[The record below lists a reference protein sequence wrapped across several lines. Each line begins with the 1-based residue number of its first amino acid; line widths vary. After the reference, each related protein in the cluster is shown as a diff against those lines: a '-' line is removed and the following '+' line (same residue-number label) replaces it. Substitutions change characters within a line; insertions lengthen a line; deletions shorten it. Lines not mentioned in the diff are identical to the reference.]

1 MDLYKALGFLHLLCF
16 VYWLGG
22 DLGVFYSSRFLQRSD
37 LSPEARRVAGR
48 IMLGLDQGPRICMT
62 LIAAPGVH
70 MAAQAGWLPIS
81 SGWLAAIWALSLCWL
96 AMVLLLHFGPHLSPR
111 LGAAGLAGPLAQVDF
126 WFRAAL
132 ALGLGAFAIDALLAP
147 QFGPPPVA
155 PAPIAPWLAVKLLVF
170 AALVGCGLGIRIA
183 LRPFGPA
190 YASLQRGAPSPEQNL
205 AIEQSLA
212 RCRPLVLAIWA
223 GLLLNAA
230 LGLHLL

>member
-81 SGWLAAIWALSLCWL
+81 SGWLAAIWALSLGWL
-96 AMVLLLHFGPHLSPR
+96 AMVLLLHFGPR

-132 ALGLGAFAIDALLAP
+132 ALGLGVFAIGALLAP
-147 QFGPPPVA
+147 QPGPPLV
-155 PAPIAPWLAVKLLVF
+155 APWLAVKLLVF
-170 AALVGCGLGIRIA
+170 AVLVACGLGIRIA

-190 YASLQRGAPSPEQNL
+190 YASLQSGVPSPEQNF

>member
-1 MDLYKALGFLHLLCF
+1 MDLYTALGFAHLLCF

-37 LSPEARRVAGR
+37 LSAEARRVAGR
-48 IMLGLDQGPRICMT
+48 IMMGLDQGPRICMT

-70 MAAQAGWLPIS
+70 MAAHAGWLPLS
-81 SGWLAAIWALSLCWL
+81 AGWLAAIWALSLGWL
-96 AMVLLLHFGPHLSPR
+96 AMVLLLHFGPR
-111 LGAAGLAGPLAQVDF
+111 LGAAAAGLAVPLAKVDF
-126 WFRAAL
+126 GFRAVL
-132 ALGLGAFAIDALLAP
+132 ALGLGGFAIGALLAP
-147 QFGPPPVA
+147 QSGPPLV
-155 PAPIAPWLAVKLLVF
+155 APWLAVKLLVF

-190 YASLQRGAPSPEQNL
+190 FAALQSGPPSPEHNL
-205 AIEQSLA
+205 AIAQSLA
-212 RCRPLVLAIWA
+212 HCRPLVLAIWA

>member
-1 MDLYKALGFLHLLCF
+1 MDLYTALGFLHLLCF

-62 LIAAPGVH
+62 LITAPGVH
-70 MAAQAGWLPIS
+70 MAAQAGWLPLS
-81 SGWLAAIWALSLCWL
+81 SGWLAAIWALSLGWL

-111 LGAAGLAGPLAQVDF
+111 LGAAGLAGLAQVDF

-132 ALGLGAFAIDALLAP
+132 ALGLGAFAIGALLAP
-147 QFGPPPVA
+147 QPGPPLV
-155 PAPIAPWLAVKLLVF
+155 APWLAVKLLVF

-190 YASLQRGAPSPEQNL
+190 YASLQSGAPSPEHNL

-230 LGLHLL
+230 LGMHLL

>member
-1 MDLYKALGFLHLLCF
+1 MDLYTLLGFAHLLCF
-16 VYWLGG
+16 VYWLGA

-70 MAAQAGWLPIS
+70 MAAQAGWLPLS
-81 SGWLAAIWALSLCWL
+81 AVWLAAVWVLSLGWL
-96 AMVLLLHFGPHLSPR
+96 AMVLLLHFGPR
-111 LGAAGLAGPLAQVDF
+111 LGAPPGLAEPLARLDF
-126 WFRAAL
+126 WFRAVL
-132 ALGLGAFAIDALLAP
+132 ALGLGTFAIGALIAP
-147 QFGPPPVA
+147 QTAPPVV
-155 PAPIAPWLAVKLLVF
+155 APWLAAKLLVF

-190 YASLQRGAPSPEQNL
+190 YANLQRGAPGQADNL
-205 AIEQSLA
+205 AIAHSLA
-212 RCRPLVLAIWA
+212 RCRPLVLAIWV

>member
-22 DLGVFYSSRFLQRSD
+22 DLGVFYSSRFLQRRD

-96 AMVLLLHFGPHLSPR
+96 AMVLLLHFGP
-111 LGAAGLAGPLAQVDF
+111 GLPGLAQVDF

-132 ALGLGAFAIDALLAP
+132 ALGLGVFAIGALLAP
-147 QFGPPPVA
+147 QTPP
-155 PAPIAPWLAVKLLVF
+155 PIAPWLAVKLLVF
-170 AALVGCGLGIRIA
+170 AVLVGCGLGIRIA

-190 YASLQRGAPSPEQNL
+190 YASLQSGAPSPEHNL